1 MPFSIRRTHVELIE
15 VKKLLGNSDFKSEH
29 NQLASEALTVEL
41 KNEQRRF
48 ISYKYDPRKLEKAA
62 NFLALTGYNLL
73 TDGSKEA
80 EQVLKE
86 SAVIHERLAI
96 LRLEDGKASIAV
108 ENIVTSALLYSIA
121 GYNAN
126 AKVLV
131 SKILHQQDI
140 KDALLSNTPRILLTH
155 LLTGEIS
162 QLQDALAQFF
172 FKFAQKELEPN
183 DYPQEEEEWMD
194 LVSTKIADIG
204 DWLTAKAFANF
215 TQYLRTG
222 NEALQAEILKLTIA
236 AGRQYATVSD
246 YRSYVLLSSIGK
258 YFQSLIEHSTQKL
271 VSTYVDDMNDEWKLY
286 LRFLSTL
293 GKFPSNSSLRSSC
306 VMCSL

>member
-1 MPFSIRRTHVELIE
+1 MINAFLITNWIAYQKELVSNNNQEPSKLSLPPVEIDELIE

-48 ISYKYDPRKLEKAA
+48 ISYRYDPRKLEKAA

-73 TDGSKEA
+73 TDGSREA

-96 LRLEDGKASIAV
+96 LRLEDGEASIAV

-140 KDALLSNTPRILLTH
+140 KDALLSNTPRIFLTH

-183 DYPQEEEEWMD
+183 DCI
-194 LVSTKIADIG
+194 STM
-204 DWLTAKAFANF
+204 
-215 TQYLRTG
+215 LRTFRASMPVESFWEVVRMVG
-222 NEALQAEILKLTIA
+222 I
-236 AGRQYATVSD
+236 VFS
-246 YRSYVLLSSIGK
+246 LS
-258 YFQSLIEHSTQKL
+258 
-271 VSTYVDDMNDEWKLY
+271 
-286 LRFLSTL
+286 
-293 GKFPSNSSLRSSC
+293 
-306 VMCSL
+306 